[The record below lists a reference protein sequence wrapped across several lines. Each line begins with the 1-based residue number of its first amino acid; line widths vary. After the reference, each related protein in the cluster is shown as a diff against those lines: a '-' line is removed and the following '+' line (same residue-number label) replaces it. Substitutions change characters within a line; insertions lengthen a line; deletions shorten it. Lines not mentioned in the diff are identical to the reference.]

1 MKTYLPL
8 IATSLFPVLFTLLIY
23 FAEKKTAFR
32 KLPYM
37 ARQIVM
43 GIVFGGLAILS
54 TTFGI
59 DLGGAEV
66 NSRDASILSAGLIF
80 GGPAGIIAGLIGG
93 IHRFVIT
100 LWGIGE
106 YTGIACSIASIVAG
120 LLAGCMRKIIFDN
133 KMPNWVYSLAL
144 AVTTESLHMLLVLI
158 TNMGDIYTSFEY
170 VRQCA
175 LPMTICTALSV
186 VISVILIS
194 LLDKEKKVEKAQ
206 DKKITHIFHTRL
218 FVCFFTIFALFC
230 TLTLFIGSDI
240 AKEDTNHLLNV
251 NLKDIKNSIEE
262 IENKNLS
269 DDETLSRIS
278 NLAYN
283 WHIGEGGCII
293 ICDKNGKIISDSE
306 GHNGEYLWGNGKDIN
321 KINIPEGE
329 LFTRD
334 IHGESSLCIYNIS
347 DDYCILATLPVEEAT
362 ITQRLTIYGFILMEV
377 IIFSALLFLIYYSIK
392 RVVVENIHKVNNSL
406 VNITDGDLSVKVNVQ
421 GAEEFS
427 SLSRDINKTVDAL
440 KGYIAQAEA
449 RIDKE
454 LEIARQIQHSALPSV
469 FPPYP
474 NRQDFDIFAS
484 MHTAKEV
491 GGDFYDFYLLGEN
504 RLAILIADVSGKG
517 IPAAMFMMTAKTQI
531 KGLVESGLEVD
542 EVLKKANNRLCE
554 NNEAGMFLTCWLGI
568 LDLETGLLKYVNAGH
583 NPPVVRHGD
592 GNFEYFCTNP
602 NFLLASIENI
612 SYKSSKLQLYPRDR
626 IFLYTDGVTE
636 AIDSKN
642 TLFGADRLLESL
654 NTHSSLPVKELCS
667 CVKKDVDS
675 FAGDVPQ
682 FDDITMLALKIN
694 YLQSKDTITLKPDS
708 QSIDDVY
715 RFVDNRLKELGIDK
729 KTDSKAKI
737 VVDEIYSN
745 IVNYSKA
752 TLAKISIDRD
762 ENILTLKFQDNGT
775 PYNPLKSKSPDV
787 TLSSQER
794 KVGGLGIHLVKNIS
808 HEMTYSHPEGMNTLT
823 VKLDFS

>member
-8 IATSLFPVLFTLLIY
+8 IATSLFPVLFTLLTY

-43 GIVFGGLAILS
+43 GIVFGGLAIIS
-54 TTFGI
+54 NTFGI

-186 VISVILIS
+186 VISVILVS

-306 GHNGEYLWGNGKDIN
+306 GHNGEYLWENGKDIN
-321 KINIPEGE
+321 KINISEGE

-406 VNITDGDLSVKVNVQ
+406 VNITDGDLSVKVNVR

-568 LDLETGLLKYVNAGH
+568 LDLETGL
-583 NPPVVRHGD
+583 
-592 GNFEYFCTNP
+592 
-602 NFLLASIENI
+602 
-612 SYKSSKLQLYPRDR
+612 
-626 IFLYTDGVTE
+626 
-636 AIDSKN
+636 
-642 TLFGADRLLESL
+642 
-654 NTHSSLPVKELCS
+654 
-667 CVKKDVDS
+667 
-675 FAGDVPQ
+675 
-682 FDDITMLALKIN
+682 
-694 YLQSKDTITLKPDS
+694 
-708 QSIDDVY
+708 
-715 RFVDNRLKELGIDK
+715 
-729 KTDSKAKI
+729 
-737 VVDEIYSN
+737 
-745 IVNYSKA
+745 
-752 TLAKISIDRD
+752 
-762 ENILTLKFQDNGT
+762 
-775 PYNPLKSKSPDV
+775 
-787 TLSSQER
+787 
-794 KVGGLGIHLVKNIS
+794 
-808 HEMTYSHPEGMNTLT
+808 
-823 VKLDFS
+823 